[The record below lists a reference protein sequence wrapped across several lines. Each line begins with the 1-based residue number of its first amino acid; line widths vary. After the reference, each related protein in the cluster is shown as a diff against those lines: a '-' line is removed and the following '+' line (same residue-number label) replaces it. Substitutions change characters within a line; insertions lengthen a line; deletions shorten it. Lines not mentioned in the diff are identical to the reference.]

1 MQSRS
6 EIEVSQ
12 RHALTP
18 GWLAVSGST
27 REVVSIL
34 RRLSGDANTCERV
47 VTLLPASACRM
58 HLKSDSERLRSL
70 RRDATTAAPMRFF
83 GHPVQTSAGEAF
95 TTLYYEVIQLPPYWT
110 RVLRSRPANAT
121 AASIPS
127 SHFQPELFPR
137 TSRRVLSF
145 DLRISLA
152 T

>member
-58 HLKSDSERLRSL
+58 HLKATSFAPP
-70 RRDATTAAPMRFF
+70 RRHHWWRPCGFSGIRCEPVRAKLSQHCTMR
-83 GHPVQTSAGEAF
+83 
-95 TTLYYEVIQLPPYWT
+95 
-110 RVLRSRPANAT
+110 
-121 AASIPS
+121 
-127 SHFQPELFPR
+127 
-137 TSRRVLSF
+137 
-145 DLRISLA
+145 
-152 T
+152 